1 LAKSRN
7 TQQIAHV
14 TELEE
19 ANALLR
25 AELDIACS
33 KLVKVERRERTLT
46 SENEVLESDLEGART
61 ARNVAVKGKE
71 VVQQVEQM
79 KPQ

>member
-1 LAKSRN
+1 
-7 TQQIAHV
+7 
-14 TELEE
+14 
-19 ANALLR
+19 
-25 AELDIACS
+25 
-33 KLVKVERRERTLT
+33 LT